1 MKIYRNKFYFGKV
14 LICDHWPEQ
23 QFIISDDL
31 TFWTIDLIEYSVEH
45 PSAKVPQVEFF
56 IREIINRVHRTK
68 VSKQK
73 AESLFFDKQRN
84 KEENDK
90 EKQFLQ
96 VDVHSPGIWSVARW
110 PRCKTMDRKY
120 WRIWRSLQLEWDG
133 DLLLYSRGI
142 YRIWKEK

>member
-1 MKIYRNKFYFGKV
+1 MI
-14 LICDHWPEQ
+14 IDPSQ
-23 QFIISDDL
+23 QFIISGDL

-45 PSAKVPQVEFF
+45 PSAKVSQVEFF

-96 VDVHSPGIWSVARW
+96 VDVHSPGI
-110 PRCKTMDRKY
+110 
-120 WRIWRSLQLEWDG
+120 
-133 DLLLYSRGI
+133 
-142 YRIWKEK
+142 